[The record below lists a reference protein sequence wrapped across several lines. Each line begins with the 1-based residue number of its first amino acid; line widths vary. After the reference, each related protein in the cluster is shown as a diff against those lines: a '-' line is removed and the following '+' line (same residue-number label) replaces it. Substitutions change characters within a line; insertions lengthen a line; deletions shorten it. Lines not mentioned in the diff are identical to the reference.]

1 MAAKL
6 VIVHGIPGS
15 GKTTLSRKLAKE
27 LPELPLIH
35 KDGIKEYLFDTL
47 GIHDGEW
54 SKLLGKASSEA
65 LLSLAR
71 VFLENNRNIMIESAF
86 YKDVATPDIIAL
98 SVPILEIYCKCDESV
113 RQERYQK
120 RLEID
125 RHPGH
130 HNKDGKF
137 DISVY
142 APLEVG
148 DIIYVDTTA
157 GITHDDVEKLKDEI
171 RIFLENQ

>member
-1 MAAKL
+1 MAKL
-6 VIVHGIPGS
+6 IIVQGVPAS
-15 GKTTLSRKLAKE
+15 GKTTLSRKLAQE
-27 LPELPLIH
+27 IPDLPLLH

-47 GIHDGEW
+47 GIFDGEW
-54 SKLLGKASSEA
+54 SRVLGKASSKA

-71 VFLENNRNIMIESAF
+71 VFLENERSIMLESAF
-86 YKDVATPDIIAL
+86 YKDVAVEDIKSL
-98 SVPILEIYCKCDESV
+98 NVPVLEIYCKCDEAV
-113 RQERYQK
+113 RQERYRK
-120 RLEID
+120 RLVVD

-148 DIIYVDTTA
+148 ELIYIDTTN
-157 GITHDDVEKLKDEI
+157 GITDNDTKKLKEEI